1 MPMCKP
7 GKRQRGKQATPSML
21 RELEGEGKLK
31 KSPRVKIKPGPKPQP
46 LRRPD
51 RLERV
56 HPSTGELPTPPDTGD
71 EAE

>member
-1 MPMCKP
+1 MCKP
-7 GKRQRGKQATPSML
+7 GKRQRGKQTTPSML

-46 LRRPD
+46 LRRPG
-51 RLERV
+51 RLKRA
-56 HPSTGELPTPPDTGD
+56 HLLTGDFPTPPDTGD